1 MNSDSLYDDF
11 NHDLS
16 TCNSL
21 TDPRVSVH
29 LSKDPV
35 LPQHITEESFA
46 KSQEWLCDLIL
57 SFNFFEEVEAK
68 LIAEFCGPDL
78 KKFSMTKVDKIY
90 RFYTSKSGTWMMTM
104 VLDAWTPE
112 KKVTVLIEN
121 SCYSFIWT
129 PRTQKKGT

>member
-11 NHDLS
+11 NQDPS

-90 RFYTSKSGTWMMTM
+90 RFYNPILHLHICFALTSFHVS
-104 VLDAWTPE
+104 PSFFQ
-112 KKVTVLIEN
+112 KV
-121 SCYSFIWT
+121 
-129 PRTQKKGT
+129 K